1 MAGPR
6 RAPSLAPKTSE
17 AFRVL
22 QWDGGRGG
30 AGRETGWRVAAG
42 ADDLAPAA
50 GCGHRG
56 HGRAAVWPTPRGAGS
71 AGPARPRP
79 AFCGPGSGG
88 CWRQGPGPGPGRSA
102 ALRTDRDGPGSSV
115 THMLVGPWACRSRA
129 GSELSGHS
137 PGGSHPGVRSPSAHG
152 HELMQTPAR
161 RAVSPH
167 GELRLHLGTRQLRW
181 PECAQEQRRLQR
193 PRTHTRTCARGMA
206 TTRRLPAG
214 RRVKEWGAAPR
225 GSSARP

>member
-1 MAGPR
+1 MTWPRQQAAGI
-6 RAPSLAPKTSE
+6 
-17 AFRVL
+17 VVV
-22 QWDGGRGG
+22 
-30 AGRETGWRVAAG
+30 AGR
-42 ADDLAPAA
+42 P
-50 GCGHRG
+50 CGPHPG
-56 HGRAAVWPTPRGAGS
+56 
-71 AGPARPRP
+71 GPAPRARPGLGLHS
-79 AFCGPGSGG
+79 AAPGSGG
-88 CWRQGPGPGPGRSA
+88 CWRQGPGRSA

-137 PGGSHPGVRSPSAHG
+137 PGGSHPGVRSPSARG

-206 TTRRLPAG
+206 TTRRH
-214 RRVKEWGAAPR
+214 RRGD
-225 GSSARP
+225 G

>member
-1 MAGPR
+1 M
-6 RAPSLAPKTSE
+6 
-17 AFRVL
+17 VV
-22 QWDGGRGG
+22 
-30 AGRETGWRVAAG
+30 AGRPCGPHPG
-42 ADDLAPAA
+42 GPAPWA
-50 GCGHRG
+50 
-56 HGRAAVWPTPRGAGS
+56 W
-71 AGPARPRP
+71 ARPRP

-88 CWRQGPGPGPGRSA
+88 CWRQGPGPGRSA

-115 THMLVGPWACRSRA
+115 THMLVGPWGHRSRA

-152 HELMQTPAR
+152 RELMQTPAR